1 MLRKGEFSV
10 GVCEHVFDYMNKI
23 EDMFH
28 AEGQTDRFAKKGRSC
43 FGHSFTTL
51 APDGYNFDGAVG
63 AGSLLCVNI
72 RQFCNDSKQDFE
84 HSLTLLDAAI
94 ELFVEACPFAH
105 TLNGSKDGAVN
116 FGFGFNLAYPRV
128 LEKHGLM
135 AGIIDTPETG
145 SGKDEEDQDFRQVQC
160 ALRLWV
166 NGGGD
171 VLSAEDAT
179 DAADQLQGPEK
190 GKLNVLTT
198 IKRGV
203 GPLPL
208 VKEKFIAGRLYRYH
222 HHFNDEVKYTG
233 TTMHRYAGVGSVGKH
248 YAADEISN
256 FWPSLHKV
264 SELSYTQCRSNVK
277 LGSKLVLS
285 RKRVASERASHISM
299 LGEKRKAR
307 VDKKERLRAAKAQLR
322 FEDQCND
329 GGYHCDLWGC
339 NYKCLTSN
347 NIRLHMAQ
355 CSGRNTKADKEI
367 EALDSLPPKVRAAW
381 LDVSSAVTAEERAD
395 VIPHQCPLFSG
406 EEHRLHCTSS
416 VHWQLPISWAAHKQ
430 NPSVSGS
437 HSVEAATFLEEKFA
451 AGAGTGSD
459 RTEPGEAAKQ
469 MRAYFHGGVGR
480 SFEHKKTRSQI
491 KAWFSKRAQKGKEE
505 ADVD

>member
-1 MLRKGEFSV
+1 MSSNHCVGWHCAGLVSSMHADDLHRVHSLVQIFHGGEYIAITYMAHMLRGKNSRIANMLRKGEFSV

-116 FGFGFNLAYPRV
+116 FGFEFNLAYPRV

-233 TTMHRYAGVGSVGKH
+233 TTVHK
-248 YAADEISN
+248 YAAVVYPASMMHACKTC
-256 FWPSLHKV
+256 L
-264 SELSYTQCRSNVK
+264 EL
-277 LGSKLVLS
+277 
-285 RKRVASERASHISM
+285 I
-299 LGEKRKAR
+299 
-307 VDKKERLRAAKAQLR
+307 
-322 FEDQCND
+322 
-329 GGYHCDLWGC
+329 
-339 NYKCLTSN
+339 
-347 NIRLHMAQ
+347 
-355 CSGRNTKADKEI
+355 
-367 EALDSLPPKVRAAW
+367 
-381 LDVSSAVTAEERAD
+381 
-395 VIPHQCPLFSG
+395 
-406 EEHRLHCTSS
+406 
-416 VHWQLPISWAAHKQ
+416 
-430 NPSVSGS
+430 
-437 HSVEAATFLEEKFA
+437 
-451 AGAGTGSD
+451 
-459 RTEPGEAAKQ
+459 
-469 MRAYFHGGVGR
+469 
-480 SFEHKKTRSQI
+480 
-491 KAWFSKRAQKGKEE
+491 
-505 ADVD
+505 